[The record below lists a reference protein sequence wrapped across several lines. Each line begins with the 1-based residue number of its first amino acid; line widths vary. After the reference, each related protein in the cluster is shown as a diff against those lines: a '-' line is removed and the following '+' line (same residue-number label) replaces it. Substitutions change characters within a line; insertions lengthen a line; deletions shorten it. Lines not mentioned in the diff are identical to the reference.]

1 MKWDEFNSLDQHKI
15 PTSILCPKCGKNIFM
30 SGSTVILTWLPP
42 KYCYQ
47 CECGWTGYSYSMD
60 LSAFYNLEN

>member
-15 PTSILCPKCGKNIFM
+15 PTSIECPRCGKNIFM
-30 SGSTVILTWLPP
+30 DNTVIQASFLPQ
-42 KYCYQ
+42 YHYW